1 VGYAG
6 GTLEDPTYH
15 NLGDHTEVFQI
26 DFDPEILSYGDI
38 MEIFWENHNPA
49 DRSWSRQY
57 MAMVLYHNEAQEE
70 VARESKKMLEQRLGT
85 RIHTEIQSLDR
96 FYLAE
101 DYHQKYYL
109 QNVEE
114 LAVEIKSYY
123 SDIEGLVNSTL
134 AARLN
139 GIAGGYG
146 DPALLEK
153 ELEDYGLS
161 PRGKQIVQ
169 DVVY

>member
-1 VGYAG
+1 
-6 GTLEDPTYH
+6 
-15 NLGDHTEVFQI
+15 
-26 DFDPEILSYGDI
+26 
-38 MEIFWENHNPA
+38 
-49 DRSWSRQY
+49 
-57 MAMVLYHNEAQEE
+57 MAIILYHDEDQEKA
-70 VARESKKMLEQRLGT
+70 ARQSKKVVEQQLDT
-85 RIHTEIQSLDR
+85 KIHTEIQSLDK

-114 LAVEIKSYY
+114 LAIEIKSYY
-123 SDIEGLVNSTL
+123 PGIEELTDSTV

-146 DPALLEK
+146 DPALVEK
-153 ELEDYGLS
+153 ELDSYGLS
-161 PRGKQIVQ
+161 QRGKDIVQ